1 MRETVYIYAVAVAK
15 IAVTAAG
22 SKQEQTYGGI
32 SLHVRHVSFLLLVT
46 FWVPIHDP
54 CTLSFFID

>member
-32 SLHVRHVSFLLLVT
+32 SLRHLSFLLLVT

-54 CTLSFFID
+54 CTLSLLIDD